1 VPTGQ
6 SLDPGSEEFLKMEAA
21 GLSAVSETGFIL
33 VAGGLGERLGYQ
45 GIKVSLPLY
54 DAERDKC
61 FLSLYIGHILDMQ
74 ANHGNSRRIP
84 LAIMTSDDTHALT
97 ERLLKDN
104 NYFGMEPDQIT
115 IMKQNKVPAL
125 KDSDARFAS
134 SDGLIATKPHGHG
147 DVHTLMHQTGL
158 AKKWLDSGIKHIVFF
173 QDTNGIIFRAL
184 PAVLG
189 VSVTHQFA
197 VNSVCVPRT
206 PGEAV
211 GGICKLTHT
220 DGREVTVNVE
230 YNQLDPLLKCSDE
243 YPQGDVADASGHS
256 PFPGNINI
264 LAMHLPT
271 YTQTLQSTGGR
282 VNEFVNPKYVDQ
294 SKTAFKSPTRL
305 ECMMQDFPLL
315 LPKEAKV
322 GFTTLPREVCF
333 SPVKNNVKDAAGKQ
347 EKGLPIEC
355 AASAERDAYHLNG
368 MLLRLAGAKVDV
380 EENAEKMYAGIKIHF
395 PPLITLLPSFATSL
409 TQVKSHMRPGADVQ
423 VTARSALVLEGD
435 VDIEG
440 SLHVDGAVEIR
451 AAPGAKIVVKSL
463 KVANKGWSVT
473 SVESSDD
480 VLTAMRGF
488 KVVKEETKIF
498 EAVEGELVIEE

>member
-1 VPTGQ
+1 
-6 SLDPGSEEFLKMEAA
+6 MEAA

-97 ERLLKDN
+97 EQLLKDN
-104 NYFGMEPDQIT
+104 NYFGMEPDQLT

-211 GGICKLTHT
+211 GGVCKLTHT

-230 YNQLDPLLKCSDE
+230 YNQLDPLLKCSED
-243 YPQGDVADASGHS
+243 YRQGDAADASGHS

-282 VNEFVNPKYVDQ
+282 VNEFVNPKYVDE

-315 LPKEAKV
+315 LPKAAKV
-322 GFTTLPREVCF
+322 GFTTLPT
-333 SPVKNNVKDAAGKQ
+333 
-347 EKGLPIEC
+347 
-355 AASAERDAYHLNG
+355 Y
-368 MLLRLAGAKVDV
+368 
-380 EENAEKMYAGIKIHF
+380 
-395 PPLITLLPSFATSL
+395 
-409 TQVKSHMRPGADVQ
+409 
-423 VTARSALVLEGD
+423 
-435 VDIEG
+435 
-440 SLHVDGAVEIR
+440 
-451 AAPGAKIVVKSL
+451 
-463 KVANKGWSVT
+463 
-473 SVESSDD
+473 
-480 VLTAMRGF
+480 
-488 KVVKEETKIF
+488 
-498 EAVEGELVIEE
+498 